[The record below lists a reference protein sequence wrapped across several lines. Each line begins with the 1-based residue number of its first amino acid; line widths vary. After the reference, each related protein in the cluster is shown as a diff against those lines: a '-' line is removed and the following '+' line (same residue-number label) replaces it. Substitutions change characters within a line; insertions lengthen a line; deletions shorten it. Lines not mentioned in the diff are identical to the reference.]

1 MTDNKL
7 FFVCSLI
14 EKIGRE
20 RNLTRKEVVSS
31 LGHETV
37 KHIYDYA
44 DVLHCEP
51 MAKVADEYI
60 GICKVGTGN
69 YDDVSLCKY
78 AIPSYWDIG
87 KVYARLIED
96 VAGQDSEEAK
106 IIQIL
111 EEVYG
116 SWMSDSLSNYNSD
129 LYYQPRDYIREC
141 YLEGEIL

>member
-7 FFVCSLI
+7 FFVFSLI

-20 RNLTRKEVVSS
+20 RNLTRKEVVSL

-37 KHIYDYA
+37 RHIYKYA

-51 MAKVADEYI
+51 IIKVAYEYI
-60 GICKVGTGN
+60 GICKIGTGD
-69 YDDVSLCKY
+69 YDNVSACRY
-78 AIPSYWDIG
+78 AIPSYWDVG

-96 VAGQDSEEAK
+96 VAGRDSEEAK
-106 IIQIL
+106 IIQTL
-111 EEVYG
+111 EEVYI
-116 SWMSDSLSNYNSD
+116 SWMRDSLSNYNSD
-129 LYYQPRDYIREC
+129 LYYQLRDYIREC